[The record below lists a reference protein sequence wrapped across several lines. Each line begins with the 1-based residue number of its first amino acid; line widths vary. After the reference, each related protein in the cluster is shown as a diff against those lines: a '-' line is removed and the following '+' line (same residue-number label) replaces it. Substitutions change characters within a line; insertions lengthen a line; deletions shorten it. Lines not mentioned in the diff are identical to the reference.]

1 MIVHIIREACCSQ
14 DDQLGPLEIQLEF
27 DENATLEQVIKEIC
41 RLNFLQYSS
50 SHNHMIGRTDD
61 QKIVEILLP
70 QEEVIFHL
78 QKDSLLK
85 NLITENGL
93 NFSFV
98 NSIFDIKDKT
108 ITENKPNECLK
119 TRSFL
124 QNLIFW
130 R

>member
-27 DENATLEQVIKEIC
+27 DENATLEQVIKEIF
-41 RLNFLQYSS
+41 RLKFLQYSS
-50 SHNHMIGRTDD
+50 SYNHMIGRTDD

-78 QKDSLLK
+78 QKDSLVK
-85 NLITENGL
+85 KLITENGL
-93 NFSFV
+93 SFSFI

-108 ITENKPNECLK
+108 ITGNKP
-119 TRSFL
+119 
-124 QNLIFW
+124 
-130 R
+130 